1 MGQTH
6 LTPHFLV
13 RQAWGVGLRDRVR
26 GGLGVRRGDLTLIV
40 LCQEPLRDPKAP
52 WWDGMCHLVEL
63 LGPCLPV
70 EDLAGQGSGRESH
83 RVADRHVPS
92 TSLPKILS
100 GFVLSLSGG
109 TGSSIWDSDSSHFLF
124 L

>member
-26 GGLGVRRGDLTLIV
+26 GGLGVRRGDLALIV

-70 EDLAGQGSGRESH
+70 EDLAGQGSAGRAT
-83 RVADRHVPS
+83 VWLTGTCLPLPS
-92 TSLPKILS
+92 QRSCLA
-100 GFVLSLSGG
+100 
-109 TGSSIWDSDSSHFLF
+109 LF
-124 L
+124 CP